1 MSESELDCSSDSEW
15 HENSAASGSS
25 CSKLCSSSDF
35 AVTSLLSCLR
45 LPKAADPARKRRI
58 EVNPPMGKKRGK
70 GCENND
76 P

>member
-1 MSESELDCSSDSEW
+1 MSESELDRSSGSER
-15 HENSAASGSS
+15 HDDSAASGSS
-25 CSKLCSSSDF
+25 CSELCSSSDF
-35 AVTSLLSCLR
+35 AFTSLLSRLK
-45 LPKAADPARKRRI
+45 LPKAADLARKRRI